1 MKFYLTTYLK
11 TNKNLE
17 ELEESS
23 YILSLIEE
31 AKNSWK
37 FKGVIDKE
45 FDIKPVIK
53 KEKIFLKIE
62 SEYRAH
68 DILFRLK
75 NILVPKLGKMRIG
88 IKEIS
93 AESYVVKFE
102 PKKLPIKE
110 IKIPFCD
117 VSFEGKECTVN
128 IKRLDEDF
136 LRENCVDRI
145 IKLINEKIE
154 RQYYEGKKEH
164 WSLIWSSPKRSIEY
178 NKDNKDPSIEMVKL
192 GWIKQISKGKWFYMP
207 QAASLMKAMKYIAVK
222 EFAKKLKFKEVIA
235 SNIKPLDI
243 WLKTGHIYGMP
254 NEIYYV
260 ATPKTRDEKYWEN
273 FKDIV
278 KITRKIPM
286 DELGNL
292 TEVNSGITYAQCPM
306 IYHVLS
312 NKTISESSLPIK
324 VFEETVVSARYES
337 GGTHGIERV
346 DEFHRIECVYIGR
359 KEQLIELKEEMIEC
373 FKHIFNNILELEW
386 RMASV
391 TPFYMQHSGEMHEDE
406 EESAEK
412 GTIDFEAYLPYR
424 GTREESEWLEFQNLT
439 IVGEKYIKAFNIKAQ
454 KSKLW
459 SGCTGIGLERWMV
472 AFLAQHGLDQKKW
485 PAKFKEYVE
494 MDEGIEF
501 K

>member
-1 MKFYLTTYLK
+1 MKFYLTGYLK
-11 TNKNLE
+11 TSKNLE
-17 ELEESS
+17 ELEESAS
-23 YILSLIEE
+23 SVLSLIDEV
-31 AKNSWK
+31 KNSK
-37 FKGVIDKE
+37 KLKDGIDGVFHIEPKIE
-45 FDIKPVIK
+45 

-75 NILVPKLGKMRIG
+75 NILVSEFGKMRIG

-102 PKKLPIKE
+102 SEKPPVKDVI
-110 IKIPFCD
+110 IPFAD

-128 IKRLDEDF
+128 IKNLDEDF

-145 IKLINEKIE
+145 IKLIREKIE
-154 RQYYEGKKEH
+154 RQYYEGKKEY
-164 WSLIWSSPKRSIEY
+164 WNLVWSSPLKCEGY
-178 NKDNKDPSIEMVKL
+178 DKDPSIEMAEL

-222 EFAKKLKFKEVIA
+222 ELAEKLKFKEVIA
-235 SNIKPLDI
+235 SNIKPLDV

-254 NEIYYV
+254 NEMYYV
-260 ATPKTRDEKYWEN
+260 ATPKTRDEKPWEN
-273 FKDIV
+273 FKDTI
-278 KITRKIPM
+278 KITKKVPM
-286 DELGNL
+286 DELRSL
-292 TEVNSGITYAQCPM
+292 TEVNYGITYAQCPM
-306 IYHVLS
+306 LYYVLS
-312 NKTISESSLPIK
+312 NKTISEDSLPLKI
-324 VFEETVVSARYES
+324 FEKTVVSARYES

-359 KEQLIELKEEMIEC
+359 KEQLIELKEKMIEC
-373 FKHIFNNILELEW
+373 YKHIFNNILELEW

-391 TPFYMQHSGEMHEDE
+391 TPFYMQHSGEIPE

-424 GTREESEWLEFQNLT
+424 GTRENSEWLEFQNLT

-454 KSKLW
+454 KSELW
-459 SGCTGIGLERWMV
+459 SGCTGIGLERWIV
-472 AFLAQHGLDQKKW
+472 AFLAQHGLDRNRW
-485 PAKFKEYVE
+485 PEKFKEYLE